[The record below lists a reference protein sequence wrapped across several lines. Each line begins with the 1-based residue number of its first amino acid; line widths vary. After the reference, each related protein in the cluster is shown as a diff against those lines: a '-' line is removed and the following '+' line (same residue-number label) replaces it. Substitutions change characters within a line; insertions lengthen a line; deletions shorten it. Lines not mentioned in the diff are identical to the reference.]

1 MSTGTTTP
9 FSDMHLLTV
18 LAETQSF
25 VQAAER
31 LGISRS
37 SASMRVAAL
46 EKAVG
51 VPLVRRSTRRVSL
64 TEAGQQLVD
73 EVAPAFERI
82 TSSFHAVHDLT
93 GAPRGNLRVTA
104 PVAMGRQLISP
115 SLGEF
120 LLRYPEVRLELELT
134 DRLVNLTH
142 EGFDL
147 AIRHA
152 RHIPDN
158 YVAWELARSESVL
171 VASDAYLARRGRPLH
186 PADLAAHD
194 CVLYTGS
201 PRSLAFQ
208 RGESAGEPVYV
219 DVLPRF
225 TANNSEVLR
234 EVVWSG
240 AALGLL
246 PDFSL
251 SGGAGGAGGQLQRV
265 LPDWSVQGY
274 FGTHIVAVRPFSPSV
289 PLAVH
294 CLVDHLRTV
303 FDAAWT
309 AKMPAQGSGR
319 GGRAS

>member
-1 MSTGTTTP
+1 MSAGSTTP

-25 VQAAER
+25 VQAADR

-73 EVAPAFERI
+73 EVRPAFQRI
-82 TSSFHAVHDLT
+82 TSSFNAAHDLT
-93 GAPRGNLRVTA
+93 GTPRGTLRVTA
-104 PVAMGRQLISP
+104 PVALGRQHISP
-115 SLGEF
+115 SLGAF

-134 DRLVNLTH
+134 DRLVNLAH

-158 YVAWELARSESVL
+158 YVAWELAHSTSTL
-171 VASDAYLARRGRPLH
+171 VASDAYLARRGRPMH
-186 PADLAAHD
+186 PSDLTTHD

-201 PRSLAFQ
+201 PRSLAFV
-208 RGESAGEPVYV
+208 RAGTADDPVYV
-219 DVLPRF
+219 DVSPRF
-225 TANNSEVLR
+225 SANNSEVLR
-234 EVVWSG
+234 EVVFSG
-240 AALGLL
+240 AGLGLL

-251 SGGAGGAGGQLQRV
+251 TDGMGRQLERV
-265 LPDWSVQGY
+265 LPDWEVQGY
-274 FGTHIVAVRPFSPSV
+274 FGAHIVAVRPFSPSV

-294 CLVDHLRTV
+294 CLIEHLRAV
-303 FDAAWT
+303 FERAWRLPPVT
-309 AKMPAQGSGR
+309 
-319 GGRAS
+319 

>member
-1 MSTGTTTP
+1 MTTP

-64 TEAGQQLVD
+64 TEAGQQLVA
-73 EVAPAFERI
+73 EVTPAFERI

-93 GAPRGNLRVTA
+93 GAPRGSLRVTA
-104 PVAMGRQLISP
+104 PVALGRQHISP
-115 SLGEF
+115 SLGAF

-134 DRLVNLTH
+134 DRLVNLGH

-152 RHIPDN
+152 RHIPDD
-158 YVAWELARSESVL
+158 YVAWELARSDSVL
-171 VASDAYLARRGRPLH
+171 VANPDYLDRRGRPMH
-186 PADLAAHD
+186 PADLAHHD

-208 RGESAGEPVYV
+208 RTGSEDEPVYV

-234 EVVWSG
+234 DIVCSG
-240 AALGLL
+240 AGLGLL

-251 SGGAGGAGGQLQRV
+251 AKDGGPLERV
-265 LPDWSVQGY
+265 LPGWDVQGY

-294 CLVDHLRTV
+294 CLVEHLRQV
-303 FDAAWT
+303 FRPTAA
-309 AKMPAQGSGR
+309 R
-319 GGRAS
+319 

>member
-1 MSTGTTTP
+1 MRTGSAAP

-18 LAETQSF
+18 LADTQSF
-25 VQAAER
+25 VKAAER

-37 SASMRVAAL
+37 SASMRIVAL

-82 TSSFHAVHDLT
+82 TSSFHAAHDLT
-93 GAPRGNLRVTA
+93 GVPRGALRVTA
-104 PVAMGRQLISP
+104 PVALGRQHISP
-115 SLGEF
+115 SLGDF

-134 DRLVNLTH
+134 DRLVNLAH

-152 RHIPDN
+152 RHIPDD
-158 YVAWELARSESVL
+158 YVVWELARSESVL
-171 VASDAYLARRGRPLH
+171 VASEAYLTRRGRPLH
-186 PADLAAHD
+186 PVDLSEHD
-194 CVLYTGS
+194 CALYTGS
-201 PRSLAFQ
+201 PRSLAFL
-208 RGESAGEPVYV
+208 RGESGDAPVYV

-225 TANNSEVLR
+225 TANNSEILRDVVL
-234 EVVWSG
+234 SG
-240 AALGLL
+240 AGLGLL

-251 SGGAGGAGGQLQRV
+251 SGGDGRQLQRV
-265 LPDWSVQGY
+265 LPDWNVQGY
-274 FGTHIVAVRPFSPSV
+274 FGDHIIAVRPFSPSV

-294 CLVDHLRTV
+294 CLVDHLRAV
-303 FDAAWT
+303 FSRSRDGVYP
-309 AKMPAQGSGR
+309 K
-319 GGRAS
+319 

>member
-1 MSTGTTTP
+1 MSTGSATP

-18 LAETQSF
+18 LADTQSF

-51 VPLVRRSTRRVSL
+51 VPLVRRSTRQVSL

-73 EVAPAFERI
+73 EVGPAFERI

-93 GAPRGNLRVTA
+93 GAPRGTLRVTA
-104 PVAMGRQLISP
+104 PVALGRQLISP
-115 SLGEF
+115 SLGGF
-120 LLRYPEVRLELELT
+120 LQRYPDVRLELELS
-134 DRLVNLTH
+134 DRLVNLAH

-158 YVAWELARSESVL
+158 YVAWELARSVSVL
-171 VASDAYLARRGRPLH
+171 VASDAYLARRGRPVH
-186 PADLAAHD
+186 PADLTTHD
-194 CVLYTGS
+194 LVLYTGS
-201 PRSLAFQ
+201 SRNLAFL
-208 RGESAGEPVYV
+208 RGESADDPVYV
-219 DVLPRF
+219 EVQPRF

-234 EVVWSG
+234 EVVLSG
-240 AALGLL
+240 AGLGLL

-251 SGGAGGAGGQLQRV
+251 SGGAGRLLERV
-265 LPDWSVQGY
+265 LPDWGVQGY
-274 FGTHIVAVRPFSPSV
+274 FGAHIVAVRPFSPSV

-294 CLVDHLRTV
+294 CLVEHLRAV
-303 FDAAWT
+303 FEQE
-309 AKMPAQGSGR
+309 M
-319 GGRAS
+319 

>member
-1 MSTGTTTP
+1 MSTGTATL

-37 SASMRVAAL
+37 SASMRIAAL
-46 EKAVG
+46 EKTVG

-73 EVAPAFERI
+73 EVTPAFERI
-82 TSSFHAVHDLT
+82 TASYHAVHDLT
-93 GAPRGNLRVTA
+93 GAPRGTLRVTA
-104 PVAMGRQLISP
+104 PVALGRQHITP
-115 SLGEF
+115 SLGDF

-134 DRLVNLTH
+134 DRLVNLSH

-152 RHIPDN
+152 RHIPDD
-158 YVAWELARSESVL
+158 YVVWELARSESVL
-171 VASDAYLARRGRPLH
+171 VASDAYLQQRGRPLH
-186 PADLAAHD
+186 PADLSAHD

-208 RGESAGEPVYV
+208 RVGYEGDPVYV

-234 EVVWSG
+234 DVVLAG
-240 AALGLL
+240 AGLGLL

-251 SGGAGGAGGQLQRV
+251 RGAAAGSLERV
-265 LPDWSVQGY
+265 LPDWNVQGY
-274 FGTHIVAVRPFSPSV
+274 FGTHIIAVRPFSPSV

-294 CLVDHLRTV
+294 CLVDHLRAV
-303 FDAAWT
+303 FSQA
-309 AKMPAQGSGR
+309 R
-319 GGRAS
+319 